1 MSEQSIQR
9 EKFFFF
15 CITQMPQMSMGT
27 PSTPEAPLHK
37 EVSLNEEPT
46 MSQATWVAQQCHPG
60 KINSL
65 QLEKTIGSRPCWQIA
80 VCVCTQED
88 FLSAGA
94 CSPVRKD
101 GCISRGTGKKKL
113 SSAPPR
119 ITKQHRRKTSSRDL
133 VWNEAVTAMTRLSLG
148 SKTQD
153 YLSLR
158 YVHDLECVK

>member
-1 MSEQSIQR
+1 
-9 EKFFFF
+9 
-15 CITQMPQMSMGT
+15 MSMGT
-27 PSTPEAPLHK
+27 PSTPEVPLHK
-37 EVSLNEEPT
+37 EASLDEEPT

-80 VCVCTQED
+80 ACVRTRKD

-94 CSPVRKD
+94 CSPVRRD
-101 GCISRGTGKKKL
+101 GCISRGTGKEKL

-119 ITKQHRRKTSSRDL
+119 ITKQHRRKTSSAKPGHSRDL
-133 VWNEAVTAMTRLSLG
+133 VWNEAVTAMTRLRLG

-153 YLSLR
+153 SLLDM
-158 YVHDLECVK
+158 YMTLNV